1 MLAGTSHICRVDLF
15 FLTKYLE
22 RISTWAL
29 GTGQPLT
36 STQNSSG
43 SDNKVKIL
51 QYCREVGGKKSIAK
65 ENQRIVYQKVHA
77 FTMKEIHSLR
87 TVTNLQKIRSS
98 RKNIANEYSFAF
110 KIHFIY
116 VATVK

>member
-29 GTGQPLT
+29 GTGPPLT

-43 SDNKVKIL
+43 SDNKVRIL

-77 FTMKEIHSLR
+77 FTMKEIAYEPS
-87 TVTNLQKIRSS
+87 QI
-98 RKNIANEYSFAF
+98 F
-110 KIHFIY
+110 KRLDLF
-116 VATVK
+116 TLPE